1 MSDFV
6 AVFPMQDPKYLILT
20 LVDEPHP
27 NKQSHGYATAGWTV
41 VPATSRIIERIAPI
55 LGVQPVDETSPEI
68 TRALAIE
75 SLQGKRIETY

>member
-1 MSDFV
+1 
-6 AVFPMQDPKYLILT
+6 DPRYVVLS

-27 NKQSHGYATAGWTV
+27 NKESHGYATAGWTV

-55 LGVQPVDETSPEI
+55 LGVQPVDESSPAV
-68 TRALAIE
+68 TRALTVE